1 MNAEKQTGDSLWT
14 GRVAHAPG
22 HRHVCVGCH
31 ERRSLFRYRGQVK
44 ADADHT
50 LCFRCYR
57 SLVDSVRAARFA
69 RAA

>member
-1 MNAEKQTGDSLWT
+1 MSAENDRSNAAWT
-14 GRVAHAPG
+14 GRVARVSDD
-22 HRHVCVGCH
+22 RHLCVGCR

-57 SLVDSVRAARFA
+57 SLLDRVRAVQARV
-69 RAA
+69 AA